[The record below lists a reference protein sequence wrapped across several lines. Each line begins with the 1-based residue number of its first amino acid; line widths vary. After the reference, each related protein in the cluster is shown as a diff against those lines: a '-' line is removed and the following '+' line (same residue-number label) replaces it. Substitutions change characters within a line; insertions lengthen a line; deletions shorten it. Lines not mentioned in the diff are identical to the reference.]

1 MSTNPDDY
9 IAIDIS
15 ISFENHAALAMFIDH
30 LTGNDD
36 DIVLA
41 AETAMNKV
49 LGVDYYGDGVQVHPP
64 APEDLRDILGRAI
77 EEKERRKKAAMVRL
91 DFDAKIREM
100 EIQRDIAL
108 ADLA

>member
-1 MSTNPDDY
+1 MSTNPDEY
-9 IAIDIS
+9 ISIDIAL
-15 ISFENHAALAMFIDH
+15 SFESHAALALFIDH

-64 APEDLRDILGRAI
+64 APDDLRDTLGRAI
-77 EEKERRKKAAMVRL
+77 DEKERRKQAAMVRL
-91 DFDAKIREM
+91 DYDARIHEL
-100 EIQRDIAL
+100 ELQRDRAL
-108 ADLA
+108 AELS